1 MLNRRGRTL
10 FIISFLAPAVL
21 LYVGFVIYPLI
32 QAFAL
37 SAYRWRGLSPVKTYV
52 GGGNFVKL
60 AHDQVFWKSVENNLW
75 ILVVCGAIV
84 IALSIGVAHGLQS
97 AGKLSRTLR
106 TIVLFPQMISL
117 VAVAILWMFIF
128 NPQFGLLTSGMK
140 AVGLGGWTHTWLG
153 EPETALA
160 SVGVS
165 FIWYAVGFYIMLF
178 AAGLKSLPADVIEAS
193 ALDGATGMKRFW
205 RVTWPMLW
213 SVKRIAVVY
222 LAINVVNI
230 FALVF
235 LMTQGGPDRATEV
248 MLTYL
253 YQNAF
258 KFSEFGY
265 ATAIAVANFVLVM
278 ILAAVILFAFRR
290 DPTEP
295 RRAA

>member
-21 LYVGFVIYPLI
+21 LYVGFVVYPLI

-60 AHDQVFWKSVENNLW
+60 AHDHVFWKSVENNLW
-75 ILVVCGAIV
+75 ILVVCGVIV
-84 IALSIGVAHGLQS
+84 IALSIAVAHGLQS

-140 AVGLGGWTHTWLG
+140 AIGLAGWTHTWLG

-178 AAGLKSLPADVIEAS
+178 AAGLKSLPTDVIEAS
-193 ALDGATGMKRFW
+193 ALDGAVGLKRFW

-213 SVKRIAVVY
+213 SVKRIAIVY

-278 ILAAVILFAFRR
+278 VLATVILVAFRR

-295 RRAA
+295 RRAG